1 MDRTV
6 VDIVN
11 KTVPISLFNKGKAGQ
26 VFEDVKEN
34 GAKVVLKNN
43 EPEAVIISPK
53 EYAELVED
61 IEDFSLALMA
71 EERLKKHPE
80 PDDRISQ
87 DDFLKKIGVTQQ
99 ELDEMEDVEIE

>member
-1 MDRTV
+1 MDRAV
-6 VDIVN
+6 ADIVN
-11 KTVPISLFNKGKAGQ
+11 RTVPISFFNKGKAGQ
-26 VFEDVKEN
+26 VFEDVKKN

-71 EERLKKHPE
+71 EERVKKHP
-80 PDDRISQ
+80 DSGDRLSQ
-87 DDFLKKIGVTQQ
+87 HDFLKKIGVTQQ
-99 ELDEMEDVEIE
+99 ELDEMEDVKIE